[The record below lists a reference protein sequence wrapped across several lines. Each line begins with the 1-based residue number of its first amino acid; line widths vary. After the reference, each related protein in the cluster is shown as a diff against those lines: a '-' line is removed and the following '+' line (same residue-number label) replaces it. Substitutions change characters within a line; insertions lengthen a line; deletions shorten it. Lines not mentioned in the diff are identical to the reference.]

1 MHILPGVSEVVCG
14 LTGEMITDG
23 WNTSYTRQRCPR
35 AIRGLAGIGLSGG
48 WAISAPG
55 SISAKVDARASVA
68 ANTRQS
74 ALNDNVGR

>member
-1 MHILPGVSEVVCG
+1 MAGILAILARDARELFVVR
-14 LTGEMITDG
+14 L
-23 WNTSYTRQRCPR
+23 
-35 AIRGLAGIGLSGG
+35 GLAGIGLSGG

-55 SISAKVDARASVA
+55 SISAQVDARASVA